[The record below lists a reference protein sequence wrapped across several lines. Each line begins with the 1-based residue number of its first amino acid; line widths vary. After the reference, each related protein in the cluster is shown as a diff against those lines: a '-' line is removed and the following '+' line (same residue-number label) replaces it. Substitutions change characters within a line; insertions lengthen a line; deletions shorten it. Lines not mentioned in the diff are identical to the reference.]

1 MFTIISSHV
10 TGIRIAKNNEES
22 RFYFKLHPVS
32 SEFSTF
38 EQMIKKY
45 NLQSKDFKEKRELLL
60 VKLKLF
66 LANFFNIGDELYPP
80 MTTWKRGSTT
90 VPLVH
95 PLPTSHQV
103 NQEHLFLNGDSII
116 FGGYGT
122 SNQKPHADFGCETQ
136 GENKVS
142 VSNNAKLEHKF
153 KPSSIIIPL
162 SDKREVYM
170 VHDRNNS
177 RIICVKKGQ
186 LLLFE
191 GDKVHGGCTYKLP
204 RSNTRGAPKKLPMYP
219 SYHCYM
225 ESTHHQQDIS
235 MVDFDWSC
243 LLGMD
248 ELKGHLKEEYPDGE
262 MPPVKEAFQDLCQLV
277 TAAADRLTETK
288 RKAYQNIVTTCV
300 DELNN
305 KINKKSR

>member
-1 MFTIISSHV
+1 VFTIISSHV

-38 EQMIKKY
+38 EQMVKKY
-45 NLQSKDFKEKRELLL
+45 NLHSKDFKEKRELLL

-103 NQEHLFLNGDSII
+103 NQDHLFLNGDSII

-136 GENKVS
+136 GDKKFQS
-142 VSNNAKLEHKF
+142 VITPNWNT
-153 KPSSIIIPL
+153 SSSRHPL
-162 SDKREVYM
+162 S
-170 VHDRNNS
+170 S
-177 RIICVKKGQ
+177 RY
-186 LLLFE
+186 L
-191 GDKVHGGCTYKLP
+191 
-204 RSNTRGAPKKLPMYP
+204 TRGKYIWFM
-219 SYHCYM
+219 
-225 ESTHHQQDIS
+225 
-235 MVDFDWSC
+235 
-243 LLGMD
+243 
-248 ELKGHLKEEYPDGE
+248 
-262 MPPVKEAFQDLCQLV
+262 
-277 TAAADRLTETK
+277 
-288 RKAYQNIVTTCV
+288 IVTTV
-300 DELNN
+300 E
-305 KINKKSR
+305 